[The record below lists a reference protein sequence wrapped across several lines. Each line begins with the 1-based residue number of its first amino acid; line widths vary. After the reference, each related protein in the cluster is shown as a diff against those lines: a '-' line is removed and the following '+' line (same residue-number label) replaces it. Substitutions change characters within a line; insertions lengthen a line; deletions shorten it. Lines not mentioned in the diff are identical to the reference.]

1 MTSNTTAWLII
12 LTIGVGTY
20 ALRLSFIEMLGRRS
34 PPPYLQRALRF
45 VPAAVMA
52 ALVLPALVNV
62 DGAVDL
68 SLGNER
74 LLAGALAAFVA
85 WRTRQVLLTLAVGM
99 AALWLLQ
106 AYA

>member
-1 MTSNTTAWLII
+1 MTDSTTAWLII
-12 LTIGVGTY
+12 FAIGLGTF
-20 ALRLSFIEMLGRRS
+20 ALRLSFIELLGRAS

-52 ALVLPALVNV
+52 ALVLPALVNL
-62 DGAVDL
+62 DGAPDL

-106 AYA
+106 AYT

>member
-1 MTSNTTAWLII
+1 MTDSTTAWLII
-12 LTIGVGTY
+12 FAIGLGTF
-20 ALRLSFIEMLGRRS
+20 ALRLSFIELLGRAS

-52 ALVLPALVNV
+52 ALVLPSLVNI
-62 DGAVDL
+62 DGALDL

-74 LLAGALAAFVA
+74 LLAGSLAAFVA

-99 AALWLLQ
+99 TALWLLQ
-106 AYA
+106 AYT

>member
-1 MTSNTTAWLII
+1 MPSSTAWLII
-12 LTIGVGTY
+12 LAIGIGTF
-20 ALRLSFIEMLGRRS
+20 ALRLSFIQMLGRAS

-52 ALVLPALVNV
+52 ALVLPALVNAN
-62 DGAVDL
+62 GAIDL

-74 LLAGALAAFVA
+74 LLAGVLAAFVA

-106 AYA
+106 AYG

>member
-1 MTSNTTAWLII
+1 MII
-12 LTIGVGTY
+12 FAIGLGTF
-20 ALRLSFIEMLGRRS
+20 ALRLSFIELLGRAS

-52 ALVLPALVNV
+52 ALVLPALVNL
-62 DGAVDL
+62 DGAPDL

-106 AYA
+106 AYT

>member
-1 MTSNTTAWLII
+1 
-12 LTIGVGTY
+12 
-20 ALRLSFIEMLGRRS
+20 
-34 PPPYLQRALRF
+34 
-45 VPAAVMA
+45 VMA

-62 DGAVDL
+62 NGAIDL

-106 AYA
+106 AYG